1 MNNTQIPF
9 LLSRKEAAAFLGM
22 SVNTFDRY
30 IRPNP
35 NLKSLM
41 FATKFDIPKTYSL
54 TLSLNNLIITN
65 AYLFRYIS
73 FTPDSVVQ

>member
-41 FATKFDIPKTYSL
+41 VGDQIRYPQ
-54 TLSLNNLIITN
+54 NLLIDFIN
-65 AYLFRYIS
+65 KQS
-73 FTPDSVVQ
+73 NHH